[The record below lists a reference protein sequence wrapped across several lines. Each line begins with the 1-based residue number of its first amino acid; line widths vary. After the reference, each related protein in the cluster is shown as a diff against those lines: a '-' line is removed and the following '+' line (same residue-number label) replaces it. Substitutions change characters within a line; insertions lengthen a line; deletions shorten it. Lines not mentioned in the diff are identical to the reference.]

1 MADSPVFD
9 RACSELEQ
17 RTSLD
22 RLAARG
28 TIRIALKSAGLDVAG
43 VTAAQMGVVLRRVLP
58 AELATRG
65 IEDAVAVCAAIANL
79 LAGMSFEV
87 AQDRAAEAAA
97 TIARFGS

>member
-1 MADSPVFD
+1 MADSPVFE
-9 RACSELEQ
+9 RACTELEQ

-43 VTAAQMGVVLRRVLP
+43 VNAAQMGVVLRKLLP
-58 AELATRG
+58 AELSTRG
-65 IEDAVAVCAAIANL
+65 VEDAGALCETIANL

-87 AQDRAAEAAA
+87 AQDRAAQAAA